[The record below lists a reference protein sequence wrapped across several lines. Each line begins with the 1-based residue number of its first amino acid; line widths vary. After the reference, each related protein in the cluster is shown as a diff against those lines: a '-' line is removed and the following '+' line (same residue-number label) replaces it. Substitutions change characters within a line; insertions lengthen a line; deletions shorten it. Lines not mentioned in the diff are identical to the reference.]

1 MSRYGAFAEYYDSL
15 TSNVSYEAAAEY
27 VADILNENGI
37 KEGILL
43 DLACGTGT
51 MSLKMAERGYDVI
64 GIDNSPEML
73 SEARE
78 KAYEAGED
86 ILFLCQDMCSIDLY
100 GTVECTLCLL
110 DSLNHLESEEELLA
124 AFKGVSLFTVPG
136 GLFIFDVNTQYKHKY
151 VLADNTFVYDNDDV
165 YCVWQN
171 EYDDESGRVEIFLDF
186 FEEENGLYRK
196 SSEYFT
202 ERAFSDE
209 TIRKLLKESGF
220 SDIKTYGELS
230 KDAPSEKEER
240 VFYVARKDK

>member
-15 TSNVSYEAAAEY
+15 TSNVSYDETAKY
-27 VADILNENGI
+27 VTDILDENGI
-37 KEGILL
+37 KKGILL

-51 MSLKMAERGYDVI
+51 MSVQMAKRGYEVI

-86 ILFLCQDMCSIDLY
+86 VLFLCQDMCDIDLY
-100 GTVECTLCLL
+100 GTVECTICLL

-151 VLADNTFVYDNDDV
+151 VLGNNTFVYDNDDV

-171 EYDDESGRVEIFLDF
+171 EYDDESKTVEIFLDF
-186 FEEENGLYRK
+186 FEEENGLYRR

-202 ERAFSDE
+202 ECAFSDE
-209 TIRKLLKESGF
+209 TIRRFLKEARF
-220 SDIKTYGELS
+220 SDVKAYGELS
-230 KDAPSEKEER
+230 RNAPSETEER
-240 VFYVARKDK
+240 IFYVARKD

>member
-15 TSNVSYEAAAEY
+15 TSNVSYDETAKY
-27 VADILNENGI
+27 VADILDENGI
-37 KEGILL
+37 KKGILL

-51 MSLKMAERGYDVI
+51 MSVQMAKRGYEVI

-86 ILFLCQDMCSIDLY
+86 ILFLCQDMCDIDLY
-100 GTVECTLCLL
+100 GTVECTICLL

-151 VLADNTFVYDNDDV
+151 VLGNNTFVYDNDDV

-171 EYDDESGRVEIFLDF
+171 EYDDESKTVEIFLDF
-186 FEEENGLYRK
+186 FEEENGLYRR

-202 ERAFSDE
+202 ECAFSDE
-209 TIRKLLKESGF
+209 TIRRLLKEARF
-220 SDIKTYGELS
+220 SDVKAYGELS
-230 KDAPSEKEER
+230 RNAPSETEER
-240 VFYVARKDK
+240 IFYVARKD

>member
-15 TSNVSYEAAAEY
+15 TSNVSYDETAKY
-27 VADILNENGI
+27 VTDILDENGI
-37 KEGILL
+37 KKGILL

-51 MSLKMAERGYDVI
+51 MSVQMAKRGYEVI

-86 ILFLCQDMCSIDLY
+86 ILFLCQDMCDIDLY
-100 GTVECTLCLL
+100 GTVECTICLL

-151 VLADNTFVYDNDDV
+151 VLGNNTFVYDNDDV

-171 EYDDESGRVEIFLDF
+171 EYDDESKTVEIFLDF
-186 FEEENGLYRK
+186 FEEENGLYRR

-202 ERAFSDE
+202 ECAFSDE
-209 TIRKLLKESGF
+209 TIRRLLKEAGF
-220 SDIKTYGELS
+220 SDVKAYGELS
-230 KDAPSEKEER
+230 RNAPSETEER
-240 VFYVARKDK
+240 IFYVARKD

>member
-1 MSRYGAFAEYYDSL
+1 MSRYEAFAEYYDSL
-15 TSNVSYEAAAEY
+15 TSNVSYEKTAEY
-27 VADILNENGI
+27 ISDILTENGI

-51 MSLKMAERGYDVI
+51 MSVQMAKRGYDVI

-78 KAYEAGED
+78 KAYEAGKD
-86 ILFLCQDMCSIDLY
+86 ILFLCQDMCDIDLY
-100 GTVECTLCLL
+100 GTVECTVCLL

-136 GLFIFDVNTQYKHKY
+136 GLFIFDVNTEYKHKY
-151 VLADNTFVYDNDDV
+151 VLGDNTFVYDNEDV

-171 EYDDESGRVEIFLDF
+171 EYDDESKAVEIFLDF
-186 FEEENGLYRK
+186 FEEENGLYRR

-209 TIRKLLKESGF
+209 TIKRLLKESGF
-220 SDIKTYGELS
+220 SHIKVYGELS
-230 KDAPSEKEER
+230 KNDPSETEER
-240 VFYVARKDK
+240 VFYVARKD

>member
-15 TSNVSYEAAAEY
+15 TTNVSYDKTSEF
-27 VADILNENGI
+27 VSGILAENGI
-37 KEGILL
+37 KDGILL

-51 MSLKMAERGYDVI
+51 MSVRMAQKGYDVI

-73 SEARE
+73 NEARE
-78 KAYEAGED
+78 KAADAGED
-86 ILFLCQDMCSIDLY
+86 ILFLCQDMCDIDLY
-100 GTVECTLCLL
+100 GTVDCTVCLL

-136 GLFIFDVNTQYKHKY
+136 GLFIFDVNTEYKHKH
-151 VLADNTFVYDNDDV
+151 VLGDNTFVYENDDV

-171 EYDDESGRVEIFLDF
+171 EYDDESRTVEIFLDF
-186 FEEENGLYRK
+186 FEEENGLYRR

-202 ERAFSDE
+202 ERAFSDDD
-209 TIRKLLKESGF
+209 IRRMLGEAGF
-220 SDIKTYGELS
+220 TDIKLYDELR
-230 KDAPSEKEER
+230 KTAPPDNAER

>member
-15 TSNVSYEAAAEY
+15 TSNVSYDETAKY

-37 KEGILL
+37 KKGILL

-51 MSLKMAERGYDVI
+51 MSVQMAKRGYEVI

-78 KAYEAGED
+78 KACEAGED
-86 ILFLCQDMCSIDLY
+86 ILFLCQDMCDIDLY
-100 GTVECTLCLL
+100 GTVECTICLL
-110 DSLNHLESEEELLA
+110 DSLNHLESEEELLE

-151 VLADNTFVYDNDDV
+151 VLGNNTFVYDNDDV

-171 EYDDESGRVEIFLDF
+171 EYDDESKTVEIFLDF
-186 FEEENGLYRK
+186 FEEENGLYRR

-202 ERAFSDE
+202 ESAFSDE
-209 TIRKLLKESGF
+209 TIRRLLKEAGF
-220 SDIKTYGELS
+220 SDVKAYGELS
-230 KDAPSEKEER
+230 RHAPSETEER
-240 VFYVARKDK
+240 IFYVARKD